1 MRLVADAFG
10 YSTARAERDLQAWL
24 AAGRIR
30 WWGVPRGQKLD
41 SDPGEGDP
49 DFWICR
55 SSADYVQ
62 ARLSESGAMRTTG
75 AGRLV
80 ARAGERT
87 YRPAQRKY
95 GFVLIELCREDV
107 IAALPVT
114 ARARLG
120 AAAGKLLARVGKA
133 AVDKAASLKNLGGSP
148 GAWDWSDLAAKLPNI
163 VKSNPFEDKSA
174 FEEWCTNNV
183 RRADG
188 KPQEAYPDIRTVRS
202 AISKH
207 RLDQIPSLFK

>member
-1 MRLVADAFG
+1 MAKAGDDSITKILAADAVRLVADAFG

-49 DFWICR
+49 DFWIRR

-148 GAWDWSDLAAKLPNI
+148 GHGTGRIWRPSCPTSLKATHSKTSRLSRNG
-163 VKSNPFEDKSA
+163 
-174 FEEWCTNNV
+174 V
-183 RRADG
+183 RTTSGVPMGSR
-188 KPQEAYPDIRTVRS
+188 RR
-202 AISKH
+202 
-207 RLDQIPSLFK
+207 RIPT